1 MVSAGNPRRGYPH
14 VMSGVRRVPPLR
26 PSFGVLAWP
35 EVAALMHH
43 MANANPAFRAMADIV
58 ESVIAS
64 RSTDLLAAS
73 TSMHDLIVVPV
84 PVTEPVYE
92 SVIVR
97 APSSLDPPREGHV
110 LIEHL
115 ASNGRNDRIERPFEE
130 AVPLFWRFMAEKYG
144 VRPVDPPTA
153 TA

>member
-1 MVSAGNPRRGYPH
+1 
-14 VMSGVRRVPPLR
+14 MSGVQRVPPLR
-26 PSFGVLAWP
+26 PSFTVLPWP
-35 EVAALMHH
+35 DAAALMRRTADEHPSH
-43 MANANPAFRAMADIV
+43 RHMADIV
-58 ESVIAS
+58 DSVIAS

-97 APSSLDPPREGHV
+97 APSSLDPPRQRHV

-115 ASNGRNDRIERPFEE
+115 ASNGRNERIERPVEE
-130 AVPLFWRFMAEKYG
+130 AVPLFWRFMADKYG
-144 VRPVDPPTA
+144 IRPVEPPPA
-153 TA
+153 